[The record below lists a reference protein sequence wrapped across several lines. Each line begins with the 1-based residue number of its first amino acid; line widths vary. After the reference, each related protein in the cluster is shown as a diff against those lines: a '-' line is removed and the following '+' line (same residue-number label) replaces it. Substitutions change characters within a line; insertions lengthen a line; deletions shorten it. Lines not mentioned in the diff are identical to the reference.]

1 MSFPK
6 CDLESCLAVV
16 IGLVLLECLL
26 IGIADI
32 TEQLE
37 IMHARIPDL
46 TIIDSYIVSVL

>member
-1 MSFPK
+1 M
-6 CDLESCLAVV
+6 

-37 IMHARIPDL
+37 IMYARIPDL
-46 TIIDSYIVSVL
+46 PIDSYIVSVLYNY